1 MKILKRGLVQKRGE
15 EETKSMPHA
24 LVTPTTILNTLF
36 RTELFVHLMF
46 GKSRNES
53 ESKLNPYNATV
64 MAEILLIILF
74 KPVDIRKDDRDQ
86 HPFLIFSFVAMFFIK
101 ISQI

>member
-1 MKILKRGLVQKRGE
+1 
-15 EETKSMPHA
+15 
-24 LVTPTTILNTLF
+24 
-36 RTELFVHLMF
+36 MF
-46 GKSRNES
+46 GKSRYES
-53 ESKLNPYNATV
+53 ESKLNPYNVTV

-86 HPFLIFSFVAMFFIK
+86 RLFLIISFVAMFFIK